1 MPSAVRLLPPLLLL
15 QLLLA
20 MGTRAAAASKAQ
32 GLQLPGPAVPNPMR
46 PKPNWSWDTI
56 PLARPSDP
64 LGLRAC
70 ARQLCRLLRRARARM
85 IASRARPPH
94 SQPRLPVLFS
104 VANPALK
111 KGKWCRAR

>member
-70 ARQLCRLLRRARARM
+70 ARQPAHASLRTPAVQTAPTRARAHDR
-85 IASRARPPH
+85 
-94 SQPRLPVLFS
+94 QPR
-104 VANPALK
+104 APA
-111 KGKWCRAR
+111 AQSATAASFV